1 MSVPGVGLAPTQC
14 PVLMTTIIHVAGG
27 SAQFMV
33 AAERYQEVI
42 AGGAIRVRSD
52 DLERRDAW
60 GHFSDGSP

>member
-1 MSVPGVGLAPTQC
+1 MAPTQC

-42 AGGAIRVRSD
+42 AGGAIRAVPMTLKGGTR
-52 DLERRDAW
+52 
-60 GHFSDGSP
+60 GVIFSDGSP